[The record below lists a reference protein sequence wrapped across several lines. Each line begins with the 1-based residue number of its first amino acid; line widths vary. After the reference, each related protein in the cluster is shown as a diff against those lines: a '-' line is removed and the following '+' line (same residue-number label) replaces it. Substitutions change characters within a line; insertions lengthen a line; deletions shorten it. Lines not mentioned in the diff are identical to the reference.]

1 MLYLLFT
8 FFDCCAV
15 RWSTGFKALESFQ
28 PFVLHTSGRRG
39 RHFTFA
45 VGLGGALD
53 FGSKEFFLQINKIV
67 TCLYRKKKPKS
78 NI

>member
-15 RWSTGFKALESFQ
+15 GGGTRFKALESLQ
-28 PFVLHTSGRRG
+28 PFVFHASGRRG

-45 VGLGGALD
+45 VGVGGALD
-53 FGSKEFFLQINKIV
+53 F
-67 TCLYRKKKPKS
+67 
-78 NI
+78 